1 MRTRL
6 RVSIMFAFVMGIAA
20 APALPNAP
28 RVAMTAAG
36 IWEKQNSSGKPE
48 GWFRIEERGGVYE
61 GQIVRMF
68 PAKPGDDPAAFRCT
82 GCEGA
87 QRNAPVLG
95 ITFITGMRRHG
106 LRYEDGTI
114 LDPRDGSKYKAVMEL
129 SPDGQQLTVRGFLG
143 IELFGQ
149 SQIWRR
155 IPEAQAREFEK
166 QGPSVKTPP
175 VKGGRARPPRK
186 D

>member
-1 MRTRL
+1 MPF
-6 RVSIMFAFVMGIAA
+6 IIASALGVA
-20 APALPNAP
+20 ATLAAPNAP
-28 RVAMTAAG
+28 RAAMTAAG

-68 PAKPGDDPAAFRCT
+68 PAKPGDDPATFRCT
-82 GCEGA
+82 ECEGE
-87 QRNAPVLG
+87 QKNAPVLG
-95 ITFITGMRRHG
+95 ITFIKGMRRQG

-114 LDPRDGSKYKAVMEL
+114 LDPRDGSQYRAVMEL

-155 IPEAQAREFEK
+155 IPEDQAGDLGK
-166 QGPSVKTPP
+166 QSPP
-175 VKGGRARPPRK
+175 ARTSPGKGGQTRPPPQR
-186 D
+186 DWTR